1 MMMKL
6 TLSLLTA
13 LTYNAFA
20 KEDIVNDTTKPM
32 LCIEKY
38 DSIYEKKEING
49 ETRNVKVKDNEEI
62 ISTLSPSKS
71 ISKKREGSI
80 CCYNELGKF
89 NLFEDGRVQKATKEQ
104 LQSHKNIHEYFDLTK
119 YANKD
124 RDFVGKNFSIA
135 QRCAPYKGGLY
146 CHQFFGLD
154 IIYDKEDK
162 VSTILL
168 YENTLKNNKLP
179 FAPESI
185 LDLYV
190 NSMPLGLWVKES
202 YKKLFSKKPTIH
214 TKNLIVWENLTP
226 YIKRVI
232 MTPKNGYHD
241 LSHKMKDGFNLYRV
255 NYKDSKEPTD
265 YLGAIEVQYK

>member
-1 MMMKL
+1 MMKL

-13 LTYNAFA
+13 LTYNVFA
-20 KEDIVNDTTKPM
+20 QEDIVNDTTKPM

-38 DSIYEKKEING
+38 SSIYEKKEVDGKI
-49 ETRNVKVKDNEEI
+49 RNVKAKDYEEI

-71 ISKKREGSI
+71 ISQKREGTIS
-80 CCYNELGKF
+80 CYNELGRF

-104 LQSHKNIHEYFDLTK
+104 LQSHQTKHERFDLTR
-119 YANKD
+119 YADKD
-124 RDFVGKNFSIA
+124 RDFVGKNFGIA

-146 CHQFFGLD
+146 CNQFFGLD
-154 IIYDKEDK
+154 IIYDKKDK

-168 YENTLKNNKLP
+168 YKNTLKNNQLP

-185 LDLYV
+185 LDIYV
-190 NSMPLGLWVKES
+190 NSEPLGLWVKDS

-214 TKNLIVWENLTP
+214 TKNLIVWEDLTP

-232 MTPKNGYHD
+232 MTPKNGYHE
-241 LSHKMKDGFNLYRV
+241 LSHEMKDGFNLYRE
-255 NYKDSKEPTD
+255 NYEDSKEPKD